1 MNYSFMSNNASPPGV
16 TYTMGRPITPTLTN
30 TSPSTTKNSQ
40 SAKYGSGNNEELMD
54 SNKAGVGIFFAPKE
68 GNKNIVFVKSIV
80 KGTSADREGTVQVGD
95 IIQEVDGVEVK
106 GSAMSELRSLIL
118 GEIGTF
124 VTLQFLRE
132 SADGELFEYKV
143 SLIRGNASFFSQL
156 KEKVRLQEEV
166 DRIRLAYKS
175 AEETREDLRAK
186 LSMLENDT
194 NSDRSEIDEL
204 RRLLRTTE
212 ERLHS
217 LQYSVS
223 QYRREKQEI
232 ETRVIA
238 AKEQRDQDMRS
249 LEQLRGWLTQAQD
262 KLANAHQS
270 LESTRKNKLEQE
282 NYLQSEINKRSSLE
296 QEESELKRRM
306 EAEYVSPLAVY
317 EKTCRDTQ
325 AEIEEI
331 IRKRE
336 MIQSRISRNLQQKNK
351 VLRFLILNQMLQ
363 EAEEARSNIDSA
375 RAEKENKN
383 KNIQAEIM
391 EVEEQIK
398 KREKIIDDLK
408 QKLENER
415 ERMENALRFEQES
428 RAEENARYRKSEN
441 ELQKRLN
448 STKDEYR
455 RTKEDLDTKQSKF
468 EENAMRMG
476 QENKSL
482 EAALQAEES
491 LAEALRERIA
501 VLRDHLY
508 KIEEEKNKV
517 HVDLSGAQNRLKD
530 AEAEKARALERERQ
544 MSEELERET
553 AKEPE
558 KIEAMEVLKMQLED
572 ARIDK
577 EKQLYEAKVQERML
591 SLENGDLQHVL
602 ERAYEDGRKI
612 VDKERMRMQ
621 SDNDFKRSHEE
632 LHKQWEM
639 LHKSQVTSLD
649 LLHILLPT
657 LCSRLELTGRDFED
671 YSREAFIFPD
681 TAPKTSRPLEVP
693 PSNNTPVK
701 MAYSSLQSSSNNGYV
716 TSSPSM
722 ATYYNSTPVTS
733 TIRHLV
739 QESSFSNDNGSFI

>member
-1 MNYSFMSNNASPPGV
+1 
-16 TYTMGRPITPTLTN
+16 MGRPITPTLTN

-306 EAEYVSPLAVY
+306 EAEVERDRREREARERELMAIDEERSRY

-351 VLRFLILNQMLQ
+351 LQDDNNRLNQMLQ

-577 EKQLYEAKVQERML
+577 EKQPYEAKVQARML

-639 LHKSQVTSLD
+639 LHKSQEELARA
-649 LLHILLPT
+649 LQN
-657 LCSRLELTGRDFED
+657 CSVPFRDFED